1 MNIHCWVAYFD
12 GLFKV
17 QREKRSKRV
26 TVLRTEEGR
35 VAELEGTWLALEKS
49 TVGIRMDSKA

>member
-1 MNIHCWVAYFD
+1 MHTFD